1 MGTPHPP
8 GSFGAGAPSASGRTA
23 KNGRTGGLPIGHWG
37 PYRREMICQ
46 GCHRFSST
54 PLCRECFSDLRPAS
68 DRLLPGGVRAVAA
81 FDHTGVAARLV
92 HGFKYRGD
100 GLLIALAVGILAGR
114 IEPGLTFA
122 PVPRVWTRYIR
133 YGVDPAAR
141 LAQALA
147 GATGGSVFA
156 PLRRPLHNPRRAGS
170 RHRAPAPRLFLR
182 QVLQGDV
189 VVVDDVLTTGG
200 TVSEA
205 IKALR
210 PASIPLVV
218 TATSARQ
225 VSSLLVPVVRSH
237 AGREVVPA
245 GELNEYR
252 PHSR

>member
-1 MGTPHPP
+1 MREAVVASTQVPI
-8 GSFGAGAPSASGRTA
+8 SLLAPY
-23 KNGRTGGLPIGHWG
+23 LWG
-37 PYRREMICQ
+37 MICQ

-54 PLCRECFSDLRPAS
+54 PLCRECFSDLRPAP
-68 DRLLPGGVRAVAA
+68 DRVLPGGIRAVAA

-100 GLLIALAVGILAGR
+100 GLLVALAVGALAER
-114 IEPGLTFA
+114 IEPGLTFV
-122 PVPRVWTRYIR
+122 PVPRVWTRFVR
-133 YGVDPAAR
+133 YGVDPATLLAR
-141 LAQALA
+141 ALA
-147 GATGGSVFA
+147 EATGGSVGA
-156 PLRRPLHNPRRAGS
+156 LLRRPLHNPRRAGS
-170 RHRAPAPRLFLR
+170 QHRSPAPRFLLR
-182 QVLQGDV
+182 QVLQAKA

-245 GELNEYR
+245 GELNEYG
-252 PHSR
+252 PNSR